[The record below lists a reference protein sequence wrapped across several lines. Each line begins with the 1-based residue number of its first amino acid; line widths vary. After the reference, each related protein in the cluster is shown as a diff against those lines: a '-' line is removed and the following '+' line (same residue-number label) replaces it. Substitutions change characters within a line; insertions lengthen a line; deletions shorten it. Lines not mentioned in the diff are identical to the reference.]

1 MPSCDRSRALAR
13 RKGIDALMTEG
24 REPVNVAAHLAL
36 AAQNQP
42 HKTAILPAR
51 EGAFAARTFAE
62 LEKDVAACARLLC
75 VRDIRPQDKV
85 LVMVRPGYE
94 LILNVFALFL
104 LGACPVVIDPGMGLR
119 NLLRCVKST
128 KPDGLI
134 GIPLAWLL
142 ARFFRGT
149 FSGVHKKIVVRGN
162 HFLRELRNHQSL
174 EPLHA
179 AEVNAD
185 DLAAILFTS
194 GSTGPPKGVCYDHGT
209 FAAQVQMLKKNF
221 DIVTGE
227 HDLVTLPVF
236 ALFNPALGMTSVIP
250 DMDPRKPAQADA
262 GKLVAAMQ
270 KHKITSAFG
279 SPVLWRKIAD
289 HCEAHKV
296 ELPGIRRIFIA
307 GAAAPPTLVQKLIP
321 ILPNA
326 RILAPYGATE
336 ALPLSV
342 ADADD
347 ILATRESTEQGEG
360 SCLGKPLPNIDV
372 RILPVC
378 NSPIP
383 NLDEVEELKDGEVGE
398 IAVAGPVVTKSY
410 YRMPGATF
418 DSKVCDGKRI
428 LHRMGDLGYFDRKGY
443 LRFLGR
449 KAECVHTSDGPL
461 ETERCEPIVNALT
474 EVHRSALIGLGEG
487 REKEPALV
495 VEPEPNH
502 FPQTMADK
510 KRLAKTI
517 LEKLHEHERLRLI
530 RLIFFERSLPV
541 DTRHNAKIHRLSLAR
556 KGAIKAKIAQAQA
569 YLP

>member
-1 MPSCDRSRALAR
+1 
-13 RKGIDALMTEG
+13 MTEG

-36 AAQNQP
+36 AARDQP
-42 HKTAILPAR
+42 HEKAIVSTG
-51 EGAFAARTFAE
+51 EGAFATRTFAE
-62 LEKDVAACARLLC
+62 LEKEVVACAHLLSE
-75 VRDIRPQDKV
+75 RNIRPQDKI

-94 LILNVFALFL
+94 LIVNVFALFL

-119 NLLRCVKST
+119 NFLRCVKST
-128 KPDGLI
+128 QPNGLI
-134 GIPLAWLL
+134 GVPLAWLL

-149 FSGVHKKIVVRGN
+149 FSGVKKNIVVRGN
-162 HFLRELRNHQSL
+162 HFLRELRNHQSSKTL
-174 EPLHA
+174 DA
-179 AEVNAD
+179 AAVKAG

-221 DIVTGE
+221 DIEDGE
-227 HDLVTLPVF
+227 QDLVTLPVF

-250 DMDPRKPAQADA
+250 DMDPRKPAQADS
-262 GKLVAAMQ
+262 GKLVATMQ
-270 KHKITSAFG
+270 KYNITSAFG
-279 SPVLWRKIAD
+279 SPVLWRKIAA
-289 HCEAHKV
+289 HCETHTI
-296 ELPGIRRIFIA
+296 ELPNIRRIFIA
-307 GAAAPPTLVQKLIP
+307 GAAAPPALVQKLIT

-342 ADADD
+342 ADAND
-347 ILATRESTEQGEG
+347 ILETRESTEKGEG

-383 NLDEVEELKDGEVGE
+383 NLDEIEEVRDGEVGE
-398 IAVAGPVVTKSY
+398 IVVAGPVVTECY
-410 YRMPGATF
+410 HRMPGATF

-428 LHRMGDLGYFDRKGY
+428 FHRMGDLGYFDRKGY

-449 KAECVHTSDGPL
+449 KVECIRTSNGPL
-461 ETERCEPIVNALT
+461 ETERCEPIVNALK
-474 EVHRSALIGLGEG
+474 EVRRSALIGLGES
-487 REKEPALV
+487 REKDPALV
-495 VEPEPNH
+495 VEPEPEY
-502 FPQTMADK
+502 FPKTIADK
-510 KRLAKTI
+510 KLLAKTI
-517 LEKLHEHERLRLI
+517 LEKLHAHKRLCLI
-530 RLIFFERSLPV
+530 KLIFFERGLPV

-556 KGAIKAKIAQAQA
+556 KGKMKAKIAQAQA

>member
-1 MPSCDRSRALAR
+1 
-13 RKGIDALMTEG
+13 MTKG

-36 AAQNQP
+36 AAQNHP
-42 HKTAILPAR
+42 CKTAILPAK
-51 EGAFAARTFAE
+51 EGVFPARSFAE
-62 LEKDVAACARLLC
+62 FKKDVNACARLFSE
-75 VRDIRPQDKV
+75 RKIKQKDKV

-94 LILNVFALFL
+94 LILSVFALFT

-119 NLLRCVKST
+119 NFLRCVKST
-128 KPDGLI
+128 KPDALI
-134 GIPLAWLL
+134 GIPLAKFL
-142 ARFFRGT
+142 AGLFRST
-149 FSGVHKKIVVRGN
+149 FAGVHKKVVVRGKS
-162 HFLRELRNHQSL
+162 FLRELRNYQSE
-174 EPLHA
+174 EPFLA
-179 AEVNAD
+179 AEVKRD

-209 FAAQVQMLKKNF
+209 FSEQVRMLKENF
-221 DIVTGE
+221 GIEAGE
-227 HDLVTLPVF
+227 KDLVTLPVF

-250 DMDPRKPAQADA
+250 EMDPRKPAKADA
-262 GKLVAAMQ
+262 GKLVATIRN
-270 KHKITSAFG
+270 HKITSAFG
-279 SPVLWRKIAD
+279 SPVLWRKISD
-289 HCEAHKV
+289 HCQTNGI
-296 ELPGIRRIFIA
+296 ELADVRRIFIA

-347 ILATRESTEQGEG
+347 ILAMRESSERGNG

-372 RILPVC
+372 RILPIC

-398 IAVAGPVVTKSY
+398 ITVAGPVVTKSY

-418 DSKVCDGKRI
+418 DSKVSNGQTI
-428 LHRMGDLGYFDRKGY
+428 FHRMGDLGYFDKEGY

-449 KAECVHTSDGPL
+449 KAECIHTSNGPL

-474 EVHRSALIGLGEG
+474 EVRRSALIGLGKDQ
-487 REKEPALV
+487 EKEPAVV
-495 VEPEPNH
+495 VEPETNH
-502 FPQTMADK
+502 FPQTLADK

-517 LEKLHEHERLRLI
+517 LEKLHTQERLRSI
-530 RLIFFERSLPV
+530 RLIFFKRSLPV

-556 KGAIKAKIAQAQA
+556 QALMKGNVAKAQA
-569 YLP
+569 YMS

>member
-1 MPSCDRSRALAR
+1 
-13 RKGIDALMTEG
+13 MTEG

-42 HKTAILPAR
+42 NQTAILPAK
-51 EGAFAARTFAE
+51 EGAFPARSFAE
-62 LEKDVAACARLLC
+62 LEKDVAACSRFLRKRA
-75 VRDIRPQDKV
+75 IRPQDKV

-94 LILNVFALFL
+94 LIVSVFALFL

-119 NLLRCVKST
+119 NFLRCVKST
-128 KPDGLI
+128 KPDALI
-134 GIPLAWLL
+134 GIPLAKFF
-142 ARFFRGT
+142 ARLFRGT
-149 FSGVHKKIVVRGN
+149 FSGVREKVVVRGN
-162 HFLRELRNHQSL
+162 RFLRQLRDYQSS
-174 EPLHA
+174 ESFHA
-179 AEVNAD
+179 AEVNKN

-209 FAAQVQMLKKNF
+209 FAAQVQMLKNNF
-221 DIVTGE
+221 GIKPGE
-227 HDLVTLPVF
+227 QDLVTLPVF

-250 DMDPRKPAQADA
+250 EMDPRKPAQADA
-262 GKLVAAMQ
+262 GKLVAVMR
-270 KHKITSAFG
+270 KYKITSAFG

-289 HCEAHKV
+289 HCKTHSI
-296 ELPGIRRIFIA
+296 ELPSVRRIFLA
-307 GAAAPPTLVQKLIP
+307 GAAAPPALVQNLIP

-342 ADADD
+342 ADAND
-347 ILATRESTEQGEG
+347 ILDMRESTEQGEG
-360 SCLGKPLPNIDV
+360 SCLGKPLTNIDF
-372 RILPVC
+372 RILPAC

-383 NLDEVEELKDGEVGE
+383 NLEEVEELRQGEVGE
-398 IAVAGPVVTKSY
+398 IAVSGPVVTKSY

-418 DSKVCDGKRI
+418 DSKVFDGKRI
-428 LHRMGDLGYFDRKGY
+428 FHRMGDLGYFDRKGY

-449 KAECVHTSDGPL
+449 KAECVITSNGPL
-461 ETERCEPIVNALT
+461 ETERCEPIVNALD
-474 EVHRSALIGLGEG
+474 EVRRSALIGLGEG

-510 KRLAKTI
+510 RQLAQTI
-517 LEKLHEHERLRLI
+517 LEKIREHERLRLI
-530 RLIFFERSLPV
+530 KLIFFEQSLPV

-556 KGAIKAKIAQAQA
+556 KGATKARIAKAQA